1 MSCGLFELCFVVRA
15 LLVREDAQAFLR
27 RVQVDG
33 QRRHRDGRYIDWD
46 INVVLCVCKGS
57 SVSAEELVQRMY
69 FLLSANSN
77 FSPVRR
83 KTRVKVSNVTCA
95 IAASRLP
102 QKELLSRL
110 PFLLEKSLQLISKR
124 P

>member
-69 FLLSANSN
+69 FPLSANPD
-77 FSPVRR
+77 FSPFSR
-83 KTRVKVSNVTCA
+83 KTRVKAPNVTCA
-95 IAASRLP
+95 VTAASRLP
-102 QKELLSRL
+102 NIEL
-110 PFLLEKSLQLISKR
+110 
-124 P
+124 